1 MLAFFIEF
9 LLFDFAF
16 IHTLQKCVHCSV
28 VSEKRINDDDV
39 LGFSDNQERGKKL
52 KNTELFL
59 PKHYGRVRMVV
70 FQVGSKYFWF
80 GCSM

>member
-52 KNTELFL
+52 KNT
-59 PKHYGRVRMVV
+59 
-70 FQVGSKYFWF
+70 
-80 GCSM
+80 